1 MVPRIVFT
9 DVDGTLLDHEHRV
22 RPRTAEVASG
32 LTRHGIPFVLVSAR
46 MPEALYPVQRDL
58 GISGPLVCYS
68 GAYVLDED
76 GDELMSRTIGL
87 ARAVEVG
94 HLVASKLP
102 DVCCSAY
109 GFHVW
114 ACGDRTDPR
123 IAHEEHVVHT
133 TAEAATLEDAF
144 DERGVHKFLLMGQ
157 PDQVL
162 AAEHLLGTSCPD
174 LTVVRSSD
182 MLCEVMAGGVS
193 KAEGIRRVCE
203 RHGIDLDD
211 AVAFGDGCNDVG
223 MLAAVPQSYAMAN
236 GAPEA
241 RAAAAHVTELDNDH
255 DGLAM
260 QVCVLLDGPRKRRG
274 L

>member
-9 DVDGTLLDHEHRV
+9 DVDGTLLDRNHHV
-22 RPRTAEVASG
+22 RPRTAEV
-32 LTRHGIPFVLVSAR
+32 TRELARRGIPFVLVSAR
-46 MPEALYPVQRDL
+46 MPEALHPVQDDL
-58 GISGPLVCYS
+58 GISGPLVCYG

-76 GDELMSRTIGL
+76 GGELLSRTIGL
-87 ARAVEVG
+87 ARAGEVG
-94 HLVASKLP
+94 RMVASELP

-114 ACGDRTDPR
+114 ACSDRSDPR
-123 IAHEEHVVHT
+123 IAHEEQVVHT
-133 TAEAATLEDAF
+133 TAVAATLEAAF
-144 DERGVHKFLLMGQ
+144 DERGVHKFLLMGR

-162 AAEHLLGTSCPD
+162 AAERLLGAACPD

-182 MLCEVMAGGVS
+182 TLCEVMSGGVS
-193 KAEGIRRVCE
+193 KAEGIRRVCGC
-203 RHGIDLDD
+203 HGIALED

-255 DGLAM
+255 DGLAT
-260 QVCVLLDGPRKRRG
+260 QLSVLLEGPRKRRG